1 MDTETML
8 MIIVSIVCAVGLPV
22 VTAWVIFVQLLK
34 GRHAERMEMIKSG
47 VVLEEPEKKPNRY
60 PALRNGIFMIG
71 LALGIIIAIWMGP
84 VMNVGDWFDMTIPTM
99 AVLWWNSFC
108 GLFLPGPLY
117 SEKGRGSGKIGSRTL

>member
-99 AVLWWNSFC
+99 AVLF
-108 GLFLPGPLY
+108 GGIAFVVYFFLARY
-117 SEKGRGSGKIGSRTL
+117 IQKKEEVQEK